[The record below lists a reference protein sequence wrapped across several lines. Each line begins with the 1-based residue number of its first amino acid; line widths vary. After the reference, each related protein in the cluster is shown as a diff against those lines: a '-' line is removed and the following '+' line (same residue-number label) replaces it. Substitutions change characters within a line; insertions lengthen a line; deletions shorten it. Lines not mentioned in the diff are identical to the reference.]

1 MPCPLRQPLRVSD
14 GCNQRRLHAGVVC
27 IIVQT
32 YFTSDTWGIASM
44 PFKTGESGNPTGKA
58 RGYAQM
64 ARRLEDMTPRALTR
78 LSKLVESENEAVSLA
93 ACKDILD
100 RSLGKAKQ
108 NVAVAVTHSLADMH
122 LAALRALS
130 ERARIAQAVTIE
142 GDVVQTA
149 ELAHD

>member
-1 MPCPLRQPLRVSD
+1 MTDTGKTD
-14 GCNQRRLHAGVVC
+14 GR
-27 IIVQT
+27 
-32 YFTSDTWGIASM
+32 FTSDN
-44 PFKTGESGNPTGKA
+44 NPKGRA

-78 LSKLVESENEAVSLA
+78 LSKLVESDNEAVSLA

-122 LAALRALS
+122 LAALRVLS
-130 ERARIAQAVTIE
+130 DRARIAQAVTIE
-142 GDVVQTA
+142 DDVVPTA

>member
-1 MPCPLRQPLRVSD
+1 MTDTEKTD
-14 GCNQRRLHAGVVC
+14 GR
-27 IIVQT
+27 
-32 YFTSDTWGIASM
+32 FTSDN
-44 PFKTGESGNPTGKA
+44 NPKGRA

-100 RSLGKAKQ
+100 RSLGRAKQ

-122 LAALRALS
+122 LAALRVLS
-130 ERARIAQAVTIE
+130 ERARIAQAVTID
-142 GDVVQTA
+142 GDVIQTA

>member
-1 MPCPLRQPLRVSD
+1 MVFVK
-14 GCNQRRLHAGVVC
+14 G
-27 IIVQT
+27 
-32 YFTSDTWGIASM
+32 
-44 PFKTGESGNPTGKA
+44 KSGNPDGQT

-93 ACKDILD
+93 ACRDILD

-122 LAALRALS
+122 LAALRVLS
-130 ERARIAQAVTIE
+130 DRARIAQAVTIE
-142 GDVVQTA
+142 GEAVATA

>member
-1 MPCPLRQPLRVSD
+1 MVFVK
-14 GCNQRRLHAGVVC
+14 G
-27 IIVQT
+27 
-32 YFTSDTWGIASM
+32 
-44 PFKTGESGNPTGKA
+44 KSGNPAGQT
-58 RGYAQM
+58 RWYAQM

-78 LSKLVESENEAVSLA
+78 LGKLSESDNETVALA

-108 NVAVAVTHSLADMH
+108 NVAVDVQHSLSDMH

-130 ERARIAQAVTIE
+130 DRARIAQAVTIE
-142 GDVVQTA
+142 GEAVATA